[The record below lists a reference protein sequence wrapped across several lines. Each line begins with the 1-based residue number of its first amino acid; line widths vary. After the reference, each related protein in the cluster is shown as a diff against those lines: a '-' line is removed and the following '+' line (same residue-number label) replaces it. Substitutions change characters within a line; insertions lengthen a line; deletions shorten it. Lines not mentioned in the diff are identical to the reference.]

1 MSGETSTLE
10 QQVENLQNEKKLF
23 FDAAYRAYT
32 TLAEVADET
41 MDENARRKIHG
52 AIEELGHM
60 IGRTEPRERRREGN

>member
-10 QQVENLQNEKKLF
+10 QQVENLQNEKRLF

-32 TLAEVADET
+32 RLAEVADET
-41 MDENARRKIHG
+41 DDTKTRKQIHD

-60 IGRTEPRERRREGN
+60 IGRSEPRERKREEV